1 MEVVKKTKKGIYIR
15 RNQDFGTLAFSPFS
29 GLFFA
34 VAKEFSDEI
43 EAFCNSKRNDLPQ
56 VIADHINIGLDM
68 NKTVSFDVD
77 HWLPSK
83 EYFSDIDELPDKQ
96 PIVLNWLISNRCNCN
111 CSYCYA
117 GDVIDKEFE
126 NIDIK
131 SVAQNLLNM
140 NPLAV
145 VLSGGEPLM
154 EKQKIID
161 VLEIMG
167 GKTGIILD
175 TNGLLFHKELIPLF
189 TKYNIVIRVSLD
201 SLQNEVNSK
210 IRPQRDKKGNILGVN
225 TIIQNIINYRHA
237 GIPVLVHTVVSSMNK
252 NSLEDLS
259 KQLPRL
265 NVNGW
270 RIFTVVHPNNEA
282 KKESFDKL
290 MKFGK
295 VKNIEEA
302 EKNLQKEIF
311 YLSKR
316 LKSQSDFSIQIL
328 QAVNTKKN
336 SVVLV
341 MPDGRLATE
350 GMFKSAK
357 TEIDRDNLFRK
368 VDLRS
373 HYERYLGLI

>member
-1 MEVVKKTKKGIYIR
+1 MEVVKKTKIGIYIR
-15 RNQDFGTLAFSPFS
+15 KNQDFGTLVFSPFS

-43 EAFCNSKRNDLPQ
+43 EAFCNLKQNNLPRII
-56 VIADHINIGLDM
+56 VDHLNIGIGG
-68 NKTVSFDVD
+68 NKMAPFNVE

-83 EYFSDIDELPDKQ
+83 EYFSDVYELPDRS
-96 PIVLNWLISNRCNCN
+96 PIVLNWLISNRCNCS

-117 GDVIDKEFE
+117 GDIIDKKFE
-126 NIDIK
+126 NVNVCD
-131 SVAQNLLNM
+131 VAQNLLSM

-145 VLSGGEPLM
+145 VLSGGEPLL

-161 VLEIMG
+161 VLGVMG
-167 GKTGIILD
+167 GKTGIMID
-175 TNGLLFHKELIPLF
+175 TNGLLFHKELVPLL
-189 TKYNIVIRVSLD
+189 KKHNIVIRVSLD
-201 SLQNEVNSK
+201 ALKNGINSK
-210 IRPQRDKKGNILGVN
+210 IRPSKAPQGSSTDVN
-225 TIIQNIINYRHA
+225 TIIQNIVNYRHA
-237 GIPVLVHTVVSSMNK
+237 DIPVLVHTVVSPINK
-252 NSLEDLS
+252 SCLKDLFD
-259 KQLPRL
+259 QLPRL

-270 RIFTVVHPNNEA
+270 RIFTLVRPNDEA

-290 MKFGK
+290 MKVGK
-295 VKNIEEA
+295 VKNMDEA
-302 EKNLQKEIF
+302 ERNLQKGINNF
-311 YLSKR
+311 LKD

-328 QAVNTKKN
+328 EAMNLRRN

-341 MPDGRLATE
+341 LPDGTLTSE

-357 TEIDRDNLFRK
+357 TGIDKENLFKR

>member
-56 VIADHINIGLDM
+56 VIADHINIGIDM

-126 NIDIK
+126 NIEIK

>member
-1 MEVVKKTKKGIYIR
+1 
-15 RNQDFGTLAFSPFS
+15 
-29 GLFFA
+29 
-34 VAKEFSDEI
+34 
-43 EAFCNSKRNDLPQ
+43 
-56 VIADHINIGLDM
+56 
-68 NKTVSFDVD
+68 
-77 HWLPSK
+77 
-83 EYFSDIDELPDKQ
+83 
-96 PIVLNWLISNRCNCN
+96 
-111 CSYCYA
+111 
-117 GDVIDKEFE
+117 
-126 NIDIK
+126 
-131 SVAQNLLNM
+131 M

-167 GKTGIILD
+167 GKTGIIID

-189 TKYNIVIRVSLD
+189 IKYNIVIRVSLD
-201 SLQNEVNSK
+201 SLQNGVNSK
-210 IRPQRDKKGNILGVN
+210 IRPQRDKKGDISGVN

-270 RIFTVVHPNNEA
+270 RIFTVVRPNDEA

-290 MKFGK
+290 MKVGK
-295 VKNIEEA
+295 VRNMDEA
-302 EKNLQKEIF
+302 EKNLQKEINYF
-311 YLSKR
+311 SKR
-316 LKSQSDFSIQIL
+316 LKSQSDFSVQIL

-341 MPDGRLATE
+341 LPDGTLATE

-357 TEIDRDNLFRK
+357 TEIDKDNLFRK

>member
-15 RNQDFGTLAFSPFS
+15 RNQDFGTLVFSPFS

-43 EAFCNSKRNDLPQ
+43 EAFCNSKQNDLPQ
-56 VIADHINIGLDM
+56 VIADHINIGLD
-68 NKTVSFDVD
+68 KIKPVSFDVD

-131 SVAQNLLNM
+131 SAAQNLLNM

-167 GKTGIILD
+167 GKTGIIID

-201 SLQNEVNSK
+201 SLQNEVNSR
-210 IRPQRDKKGNILGVN
+210 IRPQRDKKRNILGVN
-225 TIIQNIINYRHA
+225 TIIQNITNYRHA

-265 NVNGW
+265 SVNGW

-311 YLSKR
+311 HLSKR

>member
-34 VAKEFSDEI
+34 IAKEFSDEI

-56 VIADHINIGLDM
+56 VIADHINIGIDM

-126 NIDIK
+126 NIEIK

>member
-56 VIADHINIGLDM
+56 VIADHINIGIDM

>member
-15 RNQDFGTLAFSPFS
+15 RNQDFGTLVFSPFS

-43 EAFCNSKRNDLPQ
+43 EAFCNSKQNDLPQ
-56 VIADHINIGLDM
+56 VIADHINIGLDKI
-68 NKTVSFDVD
+68 KTVSFDVD

-131 SVAQNLLNM
+131 SAAQNLLNM

-167 GKTGIILD
+167 GKTGIIID

-210 IRPQRDKKGNILGVN
+210 IRPQRDRKGNISGVN

-237 GIPVLVHTVVSSMNK
+237 GIPVLVHTVISSMNK
-252 NSLEDLS
+252 NSLEDLA

-295 VKNIEEA
+295 VKNMEEA
-302 EKNLQKEIF
+302 EKNLQKEIYYF
-311 YLSKR
+311 SKR
-316 LKSQSDFSIQIL
+316 LKSQSDFSIQVL

-341 MPDGRLATE
+341 LPDGTLATE

>member
-1 MEVVKKTKKGIYIR
+1 MEVVKKTKIGIYIR
-15 RNQDFGTLAFSPFS
+15 KNQDFGTLVFSPFS

-34 VAKEFSDEI
+34 VAKEFSNEI
-43 EAFCNSKRNDLPQ
+43 DAFCNSKQNNIPQ
-56 VIADHINIGLDM
+56 IIADHLNIGIGK
-68 NKTVSFDVD
+68 NKTTSFNID

-83 EYFSDIDELPDKQ
+83 KYFSDIDELPDRQ
-96 PIVLNWLISNRCNCN
+96 PIVLNWLISSRCNCN

-117 GDVIDKEFE
+117 GDIIDKKFE
-126 NIDIK
+126 NIDIRRA
-131 SVAQNLLNM
+131 AQDLLNM

-167 GKTGIILD
+167 GKTGIIID

-189 TKYNIVIRVSLD
+189 IKYNIVIRVSLD
-201 SLQNEVNSK
+201 SLQNGVNSK
-210 IRPQRDKKGNILGVN
+210 IRPQRDEKGNISGVN

-270 RIFTVVHPNNEA
+270 RIFTVVRPNDEA
-282 KKESFDKL
+282 KKGSFDKL
-290 MKFGK
+290 MKVGK
-295 VKNIEEA
+295 VRNMDEA
-302 EKNLQKEIF
+302 EKNLQKEINYF
-311 YLSKR
+311 SKR

-341 MPDGRLATE
+341 LPDGTLATE

-357 TEIDRDNLFRK
+357 TEIDKDNLFRK